1 MRRSKRGIALG
12 AALCVLTLVVSVLL
26 QKAGYLIYLNSD
38 MASEFWPTGRRRRT
52 ALCRWTGCIRPRST
66 AFT

>member
-12 AALCVLTLVVSVLL
+12 AVLCVLTLVVSVLL

-38 MASEFWPTGRRRRT
+38 MASEIILANRRT

>member
-1 MRRSKRGIALG
+1 MNARKEEEGMRRSKRGIALG

-38 MASEFWPTGRRRRT
+38 MASEIILANR
-52 ALCRWTGCIRPRST
+52 
-66 AFT
+66 